1 MKTIILY
8 SNKGYEGMV
17 DSFLISMKYAQCEN
31 IPVLYY
37 TIGFD
42 SELNYSNLTKIRWEV
57 DPNKIDLTYY
67 KPEILLDSLK
77 YSSEICYMDSDIVLG
92 KRFNIDSL
100 FNKDIDYPFCCR
112 GPLEFVWVWY
122 TRGGENFRIDENNL
136 MDYYGV
142 KERSSTYLW
151 ASMISFTEN
160 CRDFLE
166 EWSSILNNPY
176 LLKRAKHYFPFREE
190 TAFNVTFWKRKCN
203 QILDLVFFN
212 TIKFESFLKVETED
226 DFNQEIRNYTNH
238 STIDYGIYETC
249 NNSSIVQF
257 YHCLKPGE
265 DLNKVIDWMK
275 SKINER
281 ELNQAF

>member
-8 SNKGYEGMV
+8 SDKGYEGMV
-17 DSFLISMKYAQCEN
+17 ESFLISMKYAQCLN

-42 SELNYSNLTKIRWEV
+42 SELDYPNLTKIIWQV

-77 YSSEICYMDSDIVLG
+77 YSSEVCYMDSDIVLG

-100 FNKDIDYPFCCR
+100 FNSYIDYPLCCK

-122 TRGGENFRIDENNL
+122 TIDGVSFRIDENNL

-151 ASMISFTEN
+151 ASMMSFTEN

-176 LLKRAKHYFPFREE
+176 LLKRDKHYFPFREE
-190 TAFNVTFWKRKCN
+190 TAFNVTFWKRHCN
-203 QILDLVFFN
+203 KILDLVFFN

-226 DFNQEIRNYTNH
+226 DFSQEIRNYTEYETVDN
-238 STIDYGIYETC
+238 GIYETC
-249 NNSSIVQF
+249 NNSSIVQL
-257 YHCLKPGE
+257 YHGLKPGE
-265 DLNKVIDWMK
+265 DLNKVVDWMK

-281 ELNQAF
+281 GLNQVF

>member
-8 SNKGYEGMV
+8 SDKGYERMV
-17 DSFLISMKYAQCEN
+17 DSFLISMKYAQCVN

-42 SELNYSNLTKIRWEV
+42 SELDYPNLTKIRWEI

-77 YSSEICYMDSDIVLG
+77 YSDEICYMDSDIVLG

-100 FNKDIDYPFCCR
+100 FKNDIDYPFCCR
-112 GPLEFVWVWY
+112 GPIEFVWVWY
-122 TRGGENFRIDENNL
+122 SQNGENFRIDENNL
-136 MDYYGV
+136 MNYYGV

-151 ASMISFTEN
+151 ASMISFTDK

-176 LLKRAKHYFPFREE
+176 LLKKANHYFPFREE
-190 TAFNVTFWKRKCN
+190 TAFNVTFWKRNCN

-212 TIKFESFLKVETED
+212 TIKFESFLKVETEN
-226 DFNQEIRNYTNH
+226 DFNYKSTNFTDH
-238 STIDYGIYETC
+238 STIDYSIYETC
-249 NNSSIVQF
+249 NNSTIVQF
-257 YHCLKPGE
+257 YHGLKPGE

-275 SKINER
+275 SEINKR
-281 ELNQAF
+281 ELNQVF

>member
-1 MKTIILY
+1 
-8 SNKGYEGMV
+8 MV
-17 DSFLISMKYAQCEN
+17 DSFLISMKYANCEN

-42 SELNYSNLTKIRWEV
+42 SDLDYPNLTKIRWEI
-57 DPNKIDLTYY
+57 DPKKIDLTYY
-67 KPEILLDSLK
+67 KPEILLDTLK
-77 YSSEICYMDSDIVLG
+77 YSNEVCYMDSDIVLG

-100 FNKDIDYPFCCR
+100 FNIDLDYPFCCR

-122 TRGGENFRIDENNL
+122 SQNGENFRIDEGNL
-136 MDYYGV
+136 MNYYGV

-151 ASMISFTEN
+151 ASMMTFTEK

-176 LLKRAKHYFPFREE
+176 LLKNYRHYFPFREE
-190 TAFNVTFWKRKCN
+190 TAFNVTFWKRGCN
-203 QILDLVFFN
+203 QILDLIFFN

-226 DFNQEIRNYTNH
+226 DFNKEIRNYTNH

-257 YHCLKPGE
+257 YHGLKPGE

-275 SKINER
+275 SEINKR
-281 ELNQAF
+281 ELNQTS

>member
-17 DSFLISMKYAQCEN
+17 ESFLISMRYAKCEN

-42 SELNYSNLTKIRWEV
+42 SDLDYPNLTKIRWEI

-77 YSSEICYMDSDIVLG
+77 YSNEVCYMDSDIVLG

-100 FNKDIDYPFCCR
+100 FNNELDYPVCCR

-122 TRGGENFRIDENNL
+122 TRGDENFRIDESNL
-136 MDYYGV
+136 MNYYGV

-151 ASMISFTEN
+151 ASMMTFTDK

-176 LLKRAKHYFPFREE
+176 LLKKAKHYFPFREE
-190 TAFNVTFWKRKCN
+190 TAFNVTFWKRGCN
-203 QILDLVFFN
+203 QILDLIFFN

-226 DFNQEIRNYTNH
+226 EFNQEIRNYTEH
-238 STIDYGIYETC
+238 ATVDFGIYETC

-257 YHCLKPGE
+257 YHGLKPGE
-265 DLNKVIDWMK
+265 DLNNVIDWMK
-275 SKINER
+275 SEIDKR
-281 ELNQAF
+281 EN

>member
-8 SNKGYEGMV
+8 SDKGYEGMV
-17 DSFLISMKYAQCEN
+17 ESFLISMKYAQCAN

-42 SELNYSNLTKIRWEV
+42 SELDYTNLTKIRWEV
-57 DPNKIDLTYY
+57 DPNKIEPTYY

-100 FNKDIDYPFCCR
+100 FNSYIDYPFCCR
-112 GPLEFVWVWY
+112 GPLEFVWIWY
-122 TRGGENFRIDENNL
+122 IIDGVSFKIDEGNL
-136 MDYYGV
+136 MNYYGV

-151 ASMISFTEN
+151 SSMMSFTEN
-160 CRDFLE
+160 SRDFLE

-176 LLKRAKHYFPFREE
+176 LLKRYKDYFPFRDE
-190 TAFNVTFWKRKCN
+190 TAFNVTFWKRHCN

-226 DFNQEIRNYTNH
+226 DFSQEIRNYTEYETVDN
-238 STIDYGIYETC
+238 GIYETC

-257 YHCLKPGE
+257 YHGLKPGE
-265 DLNKVIDWMK
+265 DLNKVVDWMK

-281 ELNQAF
+281 ELNQVF